1 MKESGRKKT
10 RLACARKKT
19 PGKKL
24 IPPPLF
30 HSQLSNK
37 IETNKHEN
45 QVSSK
50 IGTAGDPLDP
60 SYDGGVAELVERA
73 AELSFP
79 ASVGAFFPFWAFFFF
94 QASRKK
100 RKKTHSS
107 PLPAPPPSL
116 PPLHLL
122 PPNSKNEKMKKN
134 GTQQSS
140 SCRAA
145 SASPPEASPSPSAPA
160 C

>member
-1 MKESGRKKT
+1 MRDKKNSRKKNSS
-10 RLACARKKT
+10 
-19 PGKKL
+19 
-24 IPPPLF
+24 PPPLF
-30 HSQLSNK
+30 HSQISNK

-79 ASVGAFFPFWAFFFF
+79 AAVGAFFPFWAFFFL

-100 RKKTHSS
+100 KEKNSFLLSS
-107 PLPAPPPSL
+107 RTPPSL
-116 PPLHLL
+116 PA
-122 PPNSKNEKMKKN
+122 SK
-134 GTQQSS
+134 
-140 SCRAA
+140 
-145 SASPPEASPSPSAPA
+145 
-160 C
+160 

>member
-1 MKESGRKKT
+1 LRAREKK
-10 RLACARKKT
+10 LQE
-19 PGKKL
+19 KKL

-134 GTQQSS
+134 GTQQLS

>member
-1 MKESGRKKT
+1 MIERKRKEKNPTCVREKKNSRKKNSS
-10 RLACARKKT
+10 
-19 PGKKL
+19 
-24 IPPPLF
+24 PPPLF

-107 PLPAPPPSL
+107 PLPAPPPPS
-116 PPLHLL
+116 PLFIFSHQI
-122 PPNSKNEKMKKN
+122 PKMKK
-134 GTQQSS
+134 
-140 SCRAA
+140 
-145 SASPPEASPSPSAPA
+145 
-160 C
+160 